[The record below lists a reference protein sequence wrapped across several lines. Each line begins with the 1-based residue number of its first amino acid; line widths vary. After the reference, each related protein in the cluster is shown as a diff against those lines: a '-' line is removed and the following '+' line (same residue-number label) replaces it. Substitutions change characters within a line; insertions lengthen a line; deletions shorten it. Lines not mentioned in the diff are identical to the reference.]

1 MQWIHSINRGRR
13 FHNGLA
19 AWTSAGSPR
28 SASWRW
34 PSRPFDGLLT
44 KPCPLGEFCTARKDR
59 RWSEERAMLEPSAE
73 SAGRVDWF
81 GLEEEGEL

>member
-1 MQWIHSINRGRR
+1 
-13 FHNGLA
+13 
-19 AWTSAGSPR
+19 
-28 SASWRW
+28 
-34 PSRPFDGLLT
+34 LLT

-59 RWSEERAMLEPSAE
+59 LWSEERPMLEASAE